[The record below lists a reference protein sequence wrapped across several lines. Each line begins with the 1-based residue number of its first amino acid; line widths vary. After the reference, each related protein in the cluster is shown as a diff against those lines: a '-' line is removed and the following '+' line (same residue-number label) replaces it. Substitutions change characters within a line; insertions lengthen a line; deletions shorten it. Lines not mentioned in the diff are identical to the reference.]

1 MCHRSKAG
9 LTDCGSFV
17 TSVEPG
23 RCTFCCTAR
32 VVTVMKECRSQRL
45 CCSRFHL
52 DDFGFRNGISLP
64 STDLNGNFKDEHDE
78 KPLEI
83 SGYPD
88 LTLKYKARGMTWS
101 HFNPLALWD
110 GTPLQDAVS
119 QHPSKSVAG
128 IHSWCCSCPLSVPD
142 LLKHILSV

>member
-9 LTDCGSFV
+9 LTDCGSSV

-45 CCSRFHL
+45 CCSRFYL
-52 DDFGFRNGISLP
+52 DHFGFRNGSSLP

-88 LTLKYKARGMTWS
+88 LTLKYRAQGMTWS
-101 HFNPLALWD
+101 HFNPLALLGRDSSSGCCVTTSVEIGRWN
-110 GTPLQDAVS
+110 PFLVLRIISFVS
-119 QHPSKSVAG
+119 SRPVKTYS
-128 IHSWCCSCPLSVPD
+128 
-142 LLKHILSV
+142 